1 MTVMTD
7 KQIEVEAVNQ
17 AALAEH
23 ERWKASL
30 ELERWTR
37 YEHDPKLALERL
49 IARERFTAPTAPERK
64 ARP

>member
-7 KQIEVEAVNQ
+7 KQIEIAAVNQ
-17 AALAEH
+17 AALEEH

-37 YEHDPKLALERL
+37 YEHDPKDALERL
-49 IARERFTAPTAPERK
+49 IARELFTAPGGLS
-64 ARP
+64 